1 MIPFHYTPSLATP
14 PQGGPIY
21 VSIIFELSF
30 RFNRTTC
37 SDSFKSWPH
46 YTYSG
51 IIKAMKVGT
60 VALVGRPN
68 SGKSTL
74 INNLVGQ
81 KVAIT
86 SPKPQTT
93 QFSMQAVYE
102 SPEAQ
107 IIFVDTPGIFA
118 KAINKDI
125 NLEAERTLKHDI
137 DAVLYIVDHTRRR
150 GIEENR
156 ILGIL
161 RKVNKPKILVI
172 NKVDLKTPSYLEE
185 YKFLED
191 EFDAAV
197 EVSALK
203 GKHLPTLIEE
213 ILKYLKDGEKTVI
226 REDMPTPAMNLDS
239 RLYIAENIR
248 EKAFLVLR
256 DELPYKIRVVVDDV
270 KPREKGLY
278 YIKARIIT
286 TDKRY
291 RKMIIGSGGS
301 KIKIIGSMS
310 RKELEV
316 ATGQR
321 IFLELSVEIEE

>member
-1 MIPFHYTPSLATP
+1 
-14 PQGGPIY
+14 
-21 VSIIFELSF
+21 
-30 RFNRTTC
+30 
-37 SDSFKSWPH
+37 
-46 YTYSG
+46 
-51 IIKAMKVGT
+51 MKVGI

-74 INNLVGQ
+74 VNNLVGQ

-93 QFSMQAVYE
+93 QFSMQAVYQDEE
-102 SPEAQ
+102 SQ

-118 KAINKDI
+118 KVSHDTRLDSAVKPRQV
-125 NLEAERTLKHDI
+125 NLAAERTLKQDI
-137 DAVLYIVDHTRRR
+137 DVILYIVDHTRRR

-156 ILGIL
+156 VLGIL
-161 RKVNKPKILVI
+161 RKIDKPKILVI
-172 NKVDLKTPSYLEE
+172 NKIDLKSPSFLAE

-191 EFDAAV
+191 EFDSVV

-203 GKHLPTLIEE
+203 NKHLPNLVRE
-213 ILKYLKDGEKTVI
+213 ISKYLKDGDRIVV
-226 REDMPTPAMNLDS
+226 REDMPTPAINLDS
-239 RLYIAENIR
+239 KLYIAENIR

-256 DELPYKIRVVVDDV
+256 DELPYKIRVVVDET
-270 KPREKGLY
+270 KPRKNGLF

-291 RKMIIGSGGS
+291 KKMIIGAGGS
-301 KIKIIGSMS
+301 RIKVIGSMA

-316 ATGQR
+316 ATGQK
-321 IFLELSVEIEE
+321 IFLDLKVEVEE